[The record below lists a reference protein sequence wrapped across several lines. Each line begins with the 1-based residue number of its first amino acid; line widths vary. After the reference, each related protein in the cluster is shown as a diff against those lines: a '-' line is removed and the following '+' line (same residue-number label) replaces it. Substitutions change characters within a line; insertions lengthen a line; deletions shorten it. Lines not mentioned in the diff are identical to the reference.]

1 MTAFNLI
8 EIFLLVLPFEWWMDK
23 KRYQALNDLVMKT
36 IYSPFMLLIALIE
49 SRQACNVSKNRE
61 RGEQDDDSMEEWEEL
76 EGPDILGEGW
86 SDKVEKTVPDIEE
99 NSAIVGIQELR
110 SRLDELTALV
120 LKKSGGSSGSF
131 EY

>member
-23 KRYQALNDLVMKT
+23 KRYQALNDLIMKI

-99 NSAIVGIQELR
+99 SSAIVGIQELR